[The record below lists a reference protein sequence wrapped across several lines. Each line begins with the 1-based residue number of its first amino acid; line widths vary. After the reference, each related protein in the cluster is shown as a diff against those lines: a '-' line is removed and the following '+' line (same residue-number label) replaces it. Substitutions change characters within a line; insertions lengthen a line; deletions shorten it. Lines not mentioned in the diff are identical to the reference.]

1 MGIRQLLGAE
11 PWGKMAKGKEGL
23 GFGPGCLSGCN
34 QGYCGTG
41 MERGLQTVSELFS
54 VLKSHRGKIVRRKC
68 GASEEQRT
76 GKGPGRQGRRR
87 QLLLARE
94 SMEQCPRTAKLPLCG
109 VGFS

>member
-54 VLKSHRGKIVRRKC
+54 VLEN
-68 GASEEQRT
+68 SEEEMWWSLRGT
-76 GKGPGRQGRRR
+76 ENRKGAWKAGQKTSAPP
-87 QLLLARE
+87 
-94 SMEQCPRTAKLPLCG
+94 C
-109 VGFS
+109 

>member
-1 MGIRQLLGAE
+1 MQSHGGRWPRGRRAWALDQAVYLDVIRVTV
-11 PWGKMAKGKEGL
+11 GL
-23 GFGPGCLSGCN
+23 GWRGGCRQSLSS
-34 QGYCGTG
+34 
-41 MERGLQTVSELFS
+41 LVSW
-54 VLKSHRGKIVRRKC
+54 KIVRRKC
-68 GASEEQRT
+68 GGASEEQRT